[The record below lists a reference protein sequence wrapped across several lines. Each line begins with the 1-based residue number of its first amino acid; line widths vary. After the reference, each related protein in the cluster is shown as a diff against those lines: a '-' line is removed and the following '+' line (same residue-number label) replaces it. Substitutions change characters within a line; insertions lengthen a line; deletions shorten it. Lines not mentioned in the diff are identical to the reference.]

1 MTTRFLPTLFCFVLV
16 FFLINAAQAQS
27 RGFGLG
33 LILGEPTGLSAKAW
47 LDDQS
52 ALDFAAAWSL
62 EGRNSFHLHANYLRH
77 AFVIDVNKGSLPL
90 YYGIGARLLLLEGRD
105 RFDDDDDVRFGLRIP
120 LGITYL
126 FDGAPLDVFLELAP
140 VVELLPSTDVDLE
153 GGVGIRYYF

>member
-1 MTTRFLPTLFCFVLV
+1 MSTRFPLTFFCFVLT
-16 FFLINAAQAQS
+16 FLLIDSAQGQS

-62 EGRNSFHLHANYLRH
+62 EGRNSFQLHADYLRH

-90 YYGIGARLLLLEGRD
+90 YYGIGARVLILEDRD
-105 RFDDDDDVRFGLRIP
+105 RFDDDDDVRLGLRIP

-126 FDGAPLDVFLELAP
+126 FDGAPLDIFLELVP
-140 VVELLPSTDVDLE
+140 VVELIPSTDVDLE